1 MGYIA
6 DHLTQGEKIV
16 FLTKRHWITSVP
28 WPALFFIIGGL
39 LLWLAI
45 AREWSWIKYIS
56 YGLFIIGAV
65 NLTYKIIVNAS
76 TEFGVTDKR
85 VVIKTGI
92 IWRRTQEVILQKVES
107 IQVDQSIPGRL
118 LGYGTITITGS
129 GGSAEPHRNI
139 AQPLQF
145 RRAVQERIEAMPR
158 DHD

>member
-6 DHLTQGEKIV
+6 DHLTEGEKIV

-28 WPALFFIIGGL
+28 WPSISFIVGGL
-39 LLWLAI
+39 SLWLAI
-45 AREWSWIKYIS
+45 AAEWPWFKYIS
-56 YGLFIIGAV
+56 YAFFIVGAI
-65 NLTYKIIVNAS
+65 NLTYNIIVNAS

-118 LGYGTITITGS
+118 LGYGTIVITGS

-145 RRAVQERIEAMPR
+145 RRAVQERVEAQSP

>member
-6 DHLTQGEKIV
+6 DHLTEGERIV
-16 FLTKRHWITSVP
+16 FLTKRHWVTSVP
-28 WPALFFIIGGL
+28 WPTLFFIVGAL
-39 LLWLAI
+39 SFWLAKS
-45 AREWSWIKYIS
+45 AEWPWFQYIS

-65 NLTYKIIVNAS
+65 TLTYNLVVNAS

-107 IQVDQSIPGRL
+107 ILVDQSIPGRI

-145 RRAVQERIEAMPR
+145 RRAVQERVEGLPR